1 MSRDIFCE
9 KCGKFEK
16 NTDEDLFCLRCHLP
30 MKIYEEKPH
39 EPFVPT
45 KISTMFIIKGEV
57 GYESPTT
64 GRAITSHKAR
74 REDLARSECIE
85 YDPEMK
91 TDQKRRI
98 EAADAK
104 LDKDFDKTI
113 DKAIDSLPSDKRV
126 RLENEMASGLDVEI
140 SRTTV

>member
-1 MSRDIFCE
+1 MTYVNDE
-9 KCGKFEK
+9 KWRAFHPNE
-16 NTDEDLFCLRCHLP
+16 NFDEWLKWRQSVDRGETRSQ
-30 MKIYEEKPH
+30 MM
-39 EPFVPT
+39 T
-45 KISTMFIIKGEV
+45 IIRPDF

-64 GRAITSHKAR
+64 GNVITSEKAR

-98 EAADAK
+98 EAEDAK
-104 LDKDFDKTI
+104 LERDMDATVDKMI
-113 DKAIDSLPSDKRV
+113 DTLPSDKRA

-140 SRTTV
+140 SRQTV